1 MLRPLAKALV
11 FFLLFANLSWVAHA
25 GILAAGGGSC
35 ESMAAAVP
43 NDDMPEAAASG
54 HFKVV
59 HDGVCDHSCHG
70 GAHFV
75 GMTPGSFSPSRLYTA
90 AAPGSH
96 GIHLYS
102 RDSEP
107 PLPPPNIRFS

>member
-1 MLRPLAKALV
+1 MLRHLAKALV

-25 GILAAGGGSC
+25 GILAVDGGSC
-35 ESMAAAVP
+35 MSIEATVP
-43 NDDMPEAAASG
+43 NDVPDAEASSD

-75 GMTPGSFSPSRLYTA
+75 GMTPGFSTHPRLFT

-107 PLPPPNIRFS
+107 PLPPPNIRLS